1 MSRHQPR
8 QSEVRAAAQS
18 EVRAKARAEAASTTT
33 TARIMHPVGMLVAAA
48 IMLTGCAGVSTA
60 PAAGVLSETAGF
72 PANAPFDEQSLA
84 ALNYGGPGS
93 GQPGSADPLGWLAE
107 DRATATI
114 VSYWSS
120 TCPLTVT
127 AIEIIDDTRLSI
139 VLQPAPAPAPEPPQG
154 CTEDLAPRTHVL
166 AVPEGWG
173 QGGDGPYSAQIARS
187 SDGTNPIISSQSI
200 ITLWPL
206 PTPGAP
212 VNESIAIDT
221 FRGVPSDI
229 TLPDNALDEGAPL
242 AFWGEDRATLRVI
255 TWGSSSCPPPAL
267 SLDTTSASAS
277 ASTPTPTPTPTPTLP
292 PTPTPTLELS
302 VVFGVVPPVVCTA
315 DFAPTTH
322 VFRSPPGIES
332 SDGTGSSAVMLTITI
347 EQRDATHLEYRIA
360 ITDGPATS

>member
-1 MSRHQPR
+1 
-8 QSEVRAAAQS
+8 
-18 EVRAKARAEAASTTT
+18 
-33 TARIMHPVGMLVAAA
+33 MLVAAA
-48 IMLTGCAGVSTA
+48 IVLTGCAGVSTA

-84 ALNYGGPGS
+84 ALNYGEAGS
-93 GQPGSADPLGWLAE
+93 GQPGSAEPLGWLAE
-107 DRATATI
+107 DRATVTI

-120 TCPLTVT
+120 TCPLSVT

-139 VLQPAPAPAPEPPQG
+139 VLQPTPAPAPAPAQG
-154 CTEDLAPRTHVL
+154 CTDDLAPRTHVL
-166 AVPEGWG
+166 AVPEDWG
-173 QGGDGPYSAQIARS
+173 QGADGPYSAQIARS

-212 VNESIAIDT
+212 VNESITIDT
-221 FRGVPSDI
+221 LRGVPSDI
-229 TLPDNALDEGAPL
+229 TLPDNALDEGVPL

-277 ASTPTPTPTPTPTLP
+277 TPTPTPTPTPTLTPTLTLP
-292 PTPTPTLELS
+292 PTPTQVLELS

-322 VFRSPPGIES
+322 VFRSPAGVES
-332 SDGTGSSAVMLTITI
+332 SDGTGPSAVMLTITI
-347 EQRDATHLEYRIA
+347 EQRDATNLEYRIA

>member
-1 MSRHQPR
+1 
-8 QSEVRAAAQS
+8 
-18 EVRAKARAEAASTTT
+18 
-33 TARIMHPVGMLVAAA
+33 MLVAAA
-48 IMLTGCAGVSTA
+48 IVLTGCAGVSTA

-84 ALNYGGPGS
+84 ALNYGEAGS
-93 GQPGSADPLGWLAE
+93 GQPGSAEPLGWLAE
-107 DRATATI
+107 DRATVTI

-120 TCPLTVT
+120 TCPLSVT
-127 AIEIIDDTRLSI
+127 AIEIIDDTRLSL

-173 QGGDGPYSAQIARS
+173 QGADADADVDAGTGTDSGDSSGDGPYSAQIARS

-212 VNESIAIDT
+212 VNESIAIET
-221 FRGVPSDI
+221 LRGLPTDI
-229 TLPDNALDEGAPL
+229 MLPDNALDEGVPL

-277 ASTPTPTPTPTPTLP
+277 ASTPTPTPTLTLP
-292 PTPTPTLELS
+292 PTPTQVLELS

-322 VFRSPPGIES
+322 VFRSPAGVES

-347 EQRDATHLEYRIA
+347 EQRDATHLDYRIA
-360 ITDGPATS
+360 IADGPATS

>member
-1 MSRHQPR
+1 
-8 QSEVRAAAQS
+8 
-18 EVRAKARAEAASTTT
+18 
-33 TARIMHPVGMLVAAA
+33 MLVAAA
-48 IMLTGCAGVSTA
+48 IVLTGCAGVSTA

-84 ALNYGGPGS
+84 ALNYGEAGS
-93 GQPGSADPLGWLAE
+93 GQPGSAEPLGWLAE
-107 DRATATI
+107 DRATVTI

-120 TCPLTVT
+120 TCPLSVT

-154 CTEDLAPRTHVL
+154 CTDDLAPRTHVL

-173 QGGDGPYSAQIARS
+173 QGGDGPYSAQVARS

-212 VNESIAIDT
+212 VNESIAIET
-221 FRGVPSDI
+221 LRGLPTDI
-229 TLPDNALDEGAPL
+229 MLPDNAVDEGAPL

-277 ASTPTPTPTPTPTLP
+277 ASTPTPTPTPTPPPPLP
-292 PTPTPTLELS
+292 PTPTPTPTLELS

-322 VFRSPPGIES
+322 VFRSPAGVES
-332 SDGTGSSAVMLTITI
+332 SDGTGPSAVILTITI

-360 ITDGPATS
+360 IADGPATS